1 MNGLTPQYLVDP
13 VPVPCRHL
21 FGRHATND
29 LYEFT
34 WRNFRFLHSFYPD
47 SVLSWNNL
55 GPEIRNLE
63 TLSDFKKKLLKI
75 IKPHQAQSIF
85 KIHDPDNL
93 KYVYQLRV
101 GLSQLKSHKKNH
113 NFQDT
118 PSDTC
123 QCGTGMETTEH
134 FLLICPNYTRQRE
147 TLISTIIPVLNSKNQ
162 NLSSLDNEAKV
173 KLLLYGTENV
183 DFSGNKSVLN
193 ATINFI
199 RLTERFDQERT
210 FAST

>member
-1 MNGLTPQYLVDP
+1 MNGLTPQYLLDP
-13 VPVPCRHL
+13 VPVPRRHL

-63 TLSDFKKKLLKI
+63 TLSDFKNKLLKT

-85 KIHDPDNL
+85 KIHDPENL
-93 KYVYQLRV
+93 KFVYQLRV

-118 PSDTC
+118 PTDIC

-134 FLLICPNYTRQRE
+134 FLITCPNYVRQRE
-147 TLISTIIPVLNSKNQ
+147 TLISTMNPVLNSKNQ
-162 NLSSLDNEAKV
+162 NLSSLDNAAKV
-173 KLLLYGTENV
+173 KLLLYGSENL
-183 DFSGNKSVLN
+183 DIFENKSILN

-199 RLTERFDQERT
+199 RSTERFNQV
-210 FAST
+210 